1 MRLHFVL
8 HHQNYILCKIFGIFG
23 KICKINWEMRKN
35 ALIFSFVNYFA
46 SNFDNKQMHFIFSNI
61 TALWNQQLFATLNED
76 VY

>member
-1 MRLHFVL
+1 
-8 HHQNYILCKIFGIFG
+8 
-23 KICKINWEMRKN
+23 MRKN